1 MRKMETDYIKRQ
13 KDVESLIA
21 IGLYQ
26 AKIGMIKGKIRDI
39 YGSYEEDLK
48 PIDEVREILARE
60 IPEQSRMSDEV
71 VKLRRIEMH

>member
-1 MRKMETDYIKRQ
+1 MRKMETDYIKTQ

-26 AKIGMIKGKIRDI
+26 AKISMIKGKIRDI